1 MVYEA
6 INEFANVVNYKNREE
21 YQKKKRSKKGGV
33 LWQSGMI
40 GVVHTF
46 GRNVGFNPHV
56 HAFVPEIKTKGNE
69 VKDMEYLDYKYFRK
83 VWQFKLINY
92 MISKKSEKKAEYLKM
107 FKDYFI

>member
-56 HAFVPEIKTKGNE
+56 HALVPEIKTTYWSP
-69 VKDMEYLDYKYFRK
+69 VA
-83 VWQFKLINY
+83 
-92 MISKKSEKKAEYLKM
+92 ISKQGQIEPL
-107 FKDYFI
+107 

>member
-6 INEFANVVNYKNREE
+6 INEFANGVNYKNREE

-46 GRNVGFNPHV
+46 GRNV
-56 HAFVPEIKTKGNE
+56 
-69 VKDMEYLDYKYFRK
+69 
-83 VWQFKLINY
+83 
-92 MISKKSEKKAEYLKM
+92 
-107 FKDYFI
+107 